1 MTMDRLQTIRVFVQ
15 VVEQGGFARAAV
27 ALNLS
32 NAVVSR
38 HIADLESHLGARL
51 LNRTTRRLSLTET
64 GQAYLEKARQVLE
77 MLDEADAIASAD
89 STLARGTLRIVAPTS
104 FGELQLSRILP
115 EYVRSQPNLKVEVAL
130 SDRSVDIV
138 HHGYDVGIFTDF
150 QKFDSSMVVRQL
162 ALSEV
167 FVCASPEYVRRHG
180 APRKPEDLAHHDCLN
195 YSFEE
200 LRHTW
205 LFPWSG
211 KTRHKVP
218 VNGRVMSNNGELL
231 RGCALAG
238 AGVLLRPSFVL
249 EGDLE
254 SGRLVR
260 LLPEYQLGHLYVV
273 MAYPSR
279 RQVPAKLRSFVDFMI
294 ARFPDPQADPW
305 HPSVELAP
313 VG

>member
-1 MTMDRLQTIRVFVQ
+1 
-15 VVEQGGFARAAV
+15 
-27 ALNLS
+27 
-32 NAVVSR
+32 
-38 HIADLESHLGARL
+38 
-51 LNRTTRRLSLTET
+51 
-64 GQAYLEKARQVLE
+64 
-77 MLDEADAIASAD
+77 
-89 STLARGTLRIVAPTS
+89 
-104 FGELQLSRILP
+104 LSRILP
-115 EYVRSQPNLKVEVAL
+115 EYVRGQPNLKVEVTL

-138 HHGYDVGIFTDF
+138 RHGYDVGIFTDF

-180 APRKPEDLAHHDCLN
+180 APGKPDDLASHDCLN

-200 LRHTW
+200 LRHAW
-205 LFPWSG
+205 LFPWNG

-218 VNGRVMSNNGELL
+218 VNGRVVSNNGELL
-231 RGCALAG
+231 RGFALAG

-249 EGDLE
+249 DDDLE

-260 LLPEYQLGHLYVV
+260 LLPEHQLGHLSVL

-279 RQVPAKLRSFVDFMI
+279 RQVPAKLRTFVDFMI

-305 HPSVELAP
+305 RPSVERTGIA
-313 VG
+313 

>member
-1 MTMDRLQTIRVFVQ
+1 M
-15 VVEQGGFARAAV
+15 
-27 ALNLS
+27 S

-64 GQAYLEKARQVLE
+64 GQAYLDKARQILE
-77 MLDEADAIASAD
+77 MLDDADAIASAD
-89 STLARGTLRIVAPTS
+89 SKLARGTLRIFAPTS

-115 EYVRSQPNLKVEVAL
+115 EYMRNQPNLKVEVTL
-130 SDRSVDIV
+130 SDRAVDIV
-138 HHGYDVGIFTDF
+138 RHGYDVGIFTDF
-150 QKFDSSMVVRQL
+150 QKFDASMVVRQL

-180 APRKPEDLAHHDCLN
+180 APRKPDDLVNHVCLN

-200 LRHTW
+200 LRHGW
-205 LFPWSG
+205 SFPACDKG
-211 KTRHKVP
+211 LRKVP
-218 VNGRVMSNNGELL
+218 VSGNVVSNNGELL

-238 AGVLLRPSFVL
+238 GGVLLRPTFVL
-249 EGDLE
+249 NGDLE

-260 LLPEYQLGHLYVV
+260 LLADHHLGQLSVV

-279 RQVPAKLRSFVDFMI
+279 RQVPAKLRTFVDFMI

-305 HPSVELAP
+305 HPSVEYVAAA
-313 VG
+313 

>member
-1 MTMDRLQTIRVFVQ
+1 MDRLQTIRVFVQ
-15 VVEQGGFARAAV
+15 VVEQGGFARAGT
-27 ALNLS
+27 ALDMS

-64 GQAYLEKARQVLE
+64 GQAYLEKARQVLQ

-89 STLARGTLRIVAPTS
+89 SKLARGTLRVFAPTT

-115 EYVRSQPNLKVEVAL
+115 DFIRSQPNLKIEVTL

-138 HHGYDVGIFTDF
+138 RTGYDVGIFTDF
-150 QKFDSSMVVRQL
+150 QKFDASMVVRQL
-162 ALSEV
+162 AISEV

-180 APRKPEDLAHHDCLN
+180 APKKPEDLANHACLN

-200 LRHTW
+200 LRHAW
-205 LFPWSG
+205 FFPWNA
-211 KTRHKVP
+211 KARHKVP
-218 VNGRVMSNNGELL
+218 VSGPVMSNNGELL
-231 RGCALAG
+231 RGFAHAG
-238 AGVLLRPSFVL
+238 AGVLLRPTFVL
-249 EGDLE
+249 DGDLD

-260 LLPEYQLGHLYVV
+260 LLPDHRLGHLSVV

-279 RQVPAKLRSFVDFMI
+279 RQVPAKLRSFVDFMV

-305 HPSVELAP
+305 HPAIERAQ